1 MRCSTPL
8 VFLAPPLSRRARASQ
23 VQVPLSPSRRILCL
37 TSRIVSHCAA
47 AQLWPVLTDCAMET
61 GDLSLLQEPQISRSI
76 EAGGLGEGQ
85 AEAACSGVQTRLPL
99 ESSAPQT
106 QPQVRARSHTCK
118 HAHPSAP
125 LPTQRPPGEDV
136 RKGSHSSSSFPP
148 LVVSGRGPDSRG
160 GENGQNQ
167 ICRWPHRTKKMK
179 RRRSFAWERV
189 MDGEEHGAGRREG
202 GRAAPSVSFLLG
214 L

>member
-1 MRCSTPL
+1 MRRSTPL
-8 VFLAPPLSRRARASQ
+8 VFLAPPLGLRARASQ
-23 VQVPLSPSRRILCL
+23 VQVPPSPFRRILCL

-47 AQLWPVLTDCAMET
+47 AQLWPVLTDCAMEM

-76 EAGGLGEGQ
+76 EAGVGEGRV
-85 AEAACSGVQTRLPL
+85 EAACSGVQTRLPL

-167 ICRWPHRTKKMK
+167 ICRWPERTKKMK

-189 MDGEEHGAGRREG
+189 MDGWDAGRRESG
-202 GRAAPSVSFLLG
+202 PVC
-214 L
+214 